1 MEDQTAKEDQPSSQT
16 PGEVLDFINQVQKM
30 LYSKDPVILEHQAQS
45 LLGLSLKILIG
56 MYALIDR
63 GVDETEKKKKLP
75 MALSQAIMLSS
86 KLQQTS
92 KYLWQTQQEFDRWN
106 QKTKK
111 NARRLQKQLSRRG
124 KA

>member
-1 MEDQTAKEDQPSSQT
+1 MEDQTAKEDQSSSPT

-30 LYSKDPVILEHQAQS
+30 LYSEDPVILEHQAQS

-92 KYLWQTQQEFDRWN
+92 KYLWQTQQEFDRWS
-106 QKTKK
+106 QKSKK